1 MPQFDFANVFL
12 PQLVWLAIFFAV
24 LYFAVVLPTLPKL
37 GRTMQAREDQV
48 TGDLDAAEAAK
59 ASADKLAADYD
70 AGVAEAQESARAA
83 LNAAH
88 AKATKSLE
96 TKLAKADAKLAE
108 RVAAAEAELTE
119 ARTKALGEV
128 EAIAADVASDLVEQL
143 TGKRPTAADAAK
155 AARAVAG

>member
-1 MPQFDFANVFL
+1 SL
-12 PQLVWLAIFFAV
+12 PAPGAPRGAAYTPPRQIHPGGAAP
-24 LYFAVVLPTLPKL
+24 LYGGGAGPTPP
-37 GRTMQAREDQV
+37 
-48 TGDLDAAEAAK
+48 
-59 ASADKLAADYD
+59 
-70 AGVAEAQESARAA
+70 
-83 LNAAH
+83 H

-108 RVAAAEAELTE
+108 RAAAAEAELTE